1 MVDTPKKRFVIPMP
15 PYQTI
20 DAGVHAR
27 AGMIVPKLQQP
38 NVTRSVSEMD
48 AAQGLLNLQKKGGR
62 SRRNRT
68 RRSRKSRRRR

>member
-15 PYQTI
+15 PFQTI

-27 AGMIVPKLQQP
+27 AGIMPTVQPIQPKTHT
-38 NVTRSVSEMD
+38 VGEMD
-48 AAQGLLNLQKKGGR
+48 AAQGLLNLQKKGG
-62 SRRNRT
+62 SRNRR